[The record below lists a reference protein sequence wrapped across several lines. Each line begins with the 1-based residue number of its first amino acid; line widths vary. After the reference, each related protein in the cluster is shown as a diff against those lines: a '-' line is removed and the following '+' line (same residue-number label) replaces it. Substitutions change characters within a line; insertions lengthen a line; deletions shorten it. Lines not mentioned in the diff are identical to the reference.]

1 MLSRSFE
8 TLTDEG
14 ADGGTDYLHEVPA
27 PLVTAESGSIQD
39 DVERLIEIAAQLF
52 SAIERQIR
60 QIEEELV
67 IACGEQVRSY
77 AQMVFKERLIS
88 CAESLDVSLK
98 EIALNLERRASEQ
111 SSPPAR
117 FDNSPIQSLLP
128 S

>member
-8 TLTDEG
+8 SLTDDG
-14 ADGGTDYLHEVPA
+14 ADRDTDYLHEVPA

-52 SAIERQIR
+52 SAIERQIHL
-60 QIEEELV
+60 IEEELV

-88 CAESLDVSLK
+88 CAESLETSIQ
-98 EIALNLERRASEQ
+98 EIVLQLERRASQ
-111 SSPPAR
+111 HIVTYGLRDSSQ
-117 FDNSPIQSLLP
+117 I
-128 S
+128 

>member
-8 TLTDEG
+8 SLTDEG
-14 ADGGTDYLHEVPA
+14 ADRGTDCLHEVPA

-88 CAESLDVSLK
+88 CAESLETSIQ
-98 EIALNLERRASEQ
+98 EIVLQLERRASQ
-111 SSPPAR
+111 HIVTYGLRDSSQ
-117 FDNSPIQSLLP
+117 I
-128 S
+128 